1 MTGSALETEF
11 RYKLMDLLSH
21 QVDRNGGVI
30 TRKELEIFEFLGE
43 RLRLIDISR
52 GIWNPKSQ
60 SVTMSIVSK
69 PNGPYDDEDIEGGL
83 LKYRYRAGSI
93 EGDNRKLRAATNTGI
108 PLILL
113 RWIADGIYVP
123 VFPVFV
129 VEDDPINKWVLIA
142 LDESIRLMSETP
154 DETID
159 QRTYAQRVAKVR
171 LHQSEFRGRVMLAY
185 NKTCAVCELKHPELL
200 DAAHIIPDGKPNGL
214 PIVTN
219 GLALCKIHHVS
230 YDNNFL
236 GIDSDYK
243 VHINRELLHET
254 DGPMLKYG
262 IQDMHGRLISIPES
276 VSNRPDRE
284 RLTERFAEFAGL
296 NC

>member
-1 MTGSALETEF
+1 MEHLSA
-11 RYKLMDLLSH
+11 RVAH
-21 QVDRNGGVI
+21 NGGVI
-30 TRKELEIFEFLGE
+30 TRRELESFDFQGADH
-43 RLRLIDISR
+43 RLIDISR
-52 GIWNPKSQ
+52 GIWNPKAH

-69 PNGPYDDEDIEGGL
+69 PNGPYEDEDIEGGL

-113 RWIADGIYVP
+113 RWIANGIYVP

-142 LDESIRLMSETP
+142 LDEPIRLLSETP
-154 DETID
+154 DETVD
-159 QRTYAQRVAKVR
+159 QRSYAQRLAKVR

-200 DAAHIIPDGKPNGL
+200 DAAHIIPDGQPNGL

-230 YDNNFL
+230 YDQNFL
-236 GIDSDYK
+236 GIDADYK
-243 VHINRELLHET
+243 VHINRQILKEV

-262 IQDMHGRLISIPES
+262 IQEMHGRLIRLPISP
-276 VSNRPDRE
+276 SNQPDRE
-284 RLTERFAEFAGL
+284 RLSERFLAFSTTNDQAS
-296 NC
+296 CFQPSQ